1 MQFTGTEAID
11 NKQAAEVIASTLT
24 GFGIAKTEYT
34 FGGPPRGKRFSV
46 KFKPGAGQHTQPKE
60 AAKYVKEQFK
70 PKADEDWK
78 TINFNRAPGG
88 TPVEFSFQYDM
99 ASNQAIKE
107 VVVKHMYKM
116 VKDKE
121 GCSDYKA
128 FKLDGTLYN
137 DFKLVA
143 RVIFGFRED
152 TFQVKWEDKATFEAS
167 GFNTDDVDK
176 ELKSVFARWCL

>member
-1 MQFTGTEAID
+1 M
-11 NKQAAEVIASTLT
+11 
-24 GFGIAKTEYT
+24 
-34 FGGPPRGKRFSV
+34 KR
-46 KFKPGAGQHTQPKE
+46 
-60 AAKYVKEQFK
+60 
-70 PKADEDWK
+70 
-78 TINFNRAPGG
+78 
-88 TPVEFSFQYDM
+88 
-99 ASNQAIKE
+99 
-107 VVVKHMYKM
+107 MYKM
-116 VKDKE
+116 VKGKE